1 MSYTLY
7 RITTILDPLIALL
20 ADDPVRPEIPA
31 EFRVSDNSEIFVLR
45 DQLTGAA
52 QAVVCCAYRTAIPS
66 TVNELAQPPESVA
79 SVAVFYTIWSY
90 QPGAGRRL
98 IVTAREWIQG
108 NRVNITKFVTL
119 SPTTDMAR
127 VFHLRN
133 GAEVFR
139 VNPDTVNYLYP

>member
-98 IVTAREWIQG
+98 IVAARNWIQL
-108 NRVNITKFVTL
+108 NRTEITKFVTL
-119 SPTTDMAR
+119 SPPTDMAR

-139 VNPDTVNYLYP
+139 VNSDTVNYLYP

>member
-139 VNPDTVNYLYP
+139 VNLDTVNYLYP

>member
-66 TVNELAQPPESVA
+66 TVNELAQPLESVA

-98 IVTAREWIQG
+98 IVAARNWIQL
-108 NRVNITKFVTL
+108 NRTEITKFVTL
-119 SPTTDMAR
+119 SPPTDMAR

-139 VNPDTVNYLYP
+139 VNSDTVNYLYP

>member
-98 IVTAREWIQG
+98 IVTAGEWIQG